1 MAVVA
6 LDGLTKRYG
15 AFLAVDQVSFE
26 LGKGE
31 ILGLLGP
38 NGSGKTTILRMLTG
52 YLRPSAGTAQV
63 AGFDIVRDG
72 RAARG
77 RVTLRCIATCVSTS
91 SSRSWAVCAALNKR
105 SCGKDLPSP
114 ASASPCTWTR

>member
-31 ILGLLGP
+31 ILGLLAEG
-38 NGSGKTTILRMLTG
+38 
-52 YLRPSAGTAQV
+52 
-63 AGFDIVRDG
+63 
-72 RAARG
+72 
-77 RVTLRCIATCVSTS
+77 
-91 SSRSWAVCAALNKR
+91 
-105 SCGKDLPSP
+105 
-114 ASASPCTWTR
+114 ASARPHAR